1 MHYVSAEEDT
11 SEGRLSGC
19 EKSEEEQECG
29 NRRHERMVVRLLEPP
44 FPRCGSGL
52 GEGCRVW

>member
-11 SEGRLSGC
+11 SEGRLSDC

-29 NRRHERMVVRLLEPP
+29 SWRHEKMVVRLLEPS

-52 GEGCRVW
+52 GEGRRVR